1 MNINKL
7 SKFMSKHL
15 TKVLLMPVILL
26 ALVIANNLIK
36 SSANMSS
43 AAQTA
48 NDVIVINSLLEVVH
62 KLQLNSTARF

>member
-1 MNINKL
+1 
-7 SKFMSKHL
+7 
-15 TKVLLMPVILL
+15 MPVILL

>member
-1 MNINKL
+1 
-7 SKFMSKHL
+7 MSKHL